1 MSIFFFLEGGRP
13 KTNLNLGIKTEPL
26 TVEVD
31 ALVYVW
37 QGVVIYHFLRFSKMN
52 TLLPIRYIFISS
64 IKNICKFCCASTQ
77 QSFYLQKNHRDQVT
91 NEHVLLQR
99 KIAKKKIW
107 EIFVKI
113 FILSSQY
120 EQTIFDL
127 VKVKTF
133 FWFLFIVSFKT

>member
-1 MSIFFFLEGGRP
+1 MLREHAAKFLF
-13 KTNLNLGIKTEPL
+13 T
-26 TVEVD
+26 
-31 ALVYVW
+31 
-37 QGVVIYHFLRFSKMN
+37 
-52 TLLPIRYIFISS
+52 
-64 IKNICKFCCASTQ
+64 
-77 QSFYLQKNHRDQVT
+77 KNHRDQVT

-107 EIFVKI
+107 EIFVK
-113 FILSSQY
+113 FSILSSQY